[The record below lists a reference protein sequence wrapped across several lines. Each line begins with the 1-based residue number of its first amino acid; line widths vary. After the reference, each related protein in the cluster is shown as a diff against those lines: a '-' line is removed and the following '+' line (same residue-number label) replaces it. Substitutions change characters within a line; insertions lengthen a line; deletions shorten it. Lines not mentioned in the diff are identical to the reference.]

1 MSNLNTAELEYMGR
15 TLADSVVKRVS
26 PATRLAGLSA
36 GEVVPYFKAE
46 EVVPYLKVEDRLSGL
61 SAKDRLSGLSAE
73 EMVPYLKLEDIWAT
87 LPEERRQK
95 LMELD
100 RAN

>member
-15 TLADSVVKRVS
+15 ILGDSVVKRVG
-26 PATRLAGLSA
+26 PASRLAGLST
-36 GEVVPYFKAE
+36 
-46 EVVPYLKVEDRLSGL
+46 EDRLSGL
-61 SAKDRLSGLSAE
+61 SVKDRLSGLSAE

-95 LMELD
+95 LMELG
-100 RAN
+100 